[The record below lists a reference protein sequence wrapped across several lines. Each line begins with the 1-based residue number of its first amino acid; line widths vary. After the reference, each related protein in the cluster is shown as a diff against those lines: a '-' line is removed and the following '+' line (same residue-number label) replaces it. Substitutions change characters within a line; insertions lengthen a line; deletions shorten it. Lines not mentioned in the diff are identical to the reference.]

1 MARDGLA
8 ETRQALSA
16 LRGEM
21 TPLEDFLTEIVA
33 SDRRCGGH
41 RYG

>member
-1 MARDGLA
+1 MAREGLA

-21 TPLEDFLTEIVA
+21 TPLEDFLRELVGTTGRAEVTV
-33 SDRRCGGH
+33 G
-41 RYG
+41 